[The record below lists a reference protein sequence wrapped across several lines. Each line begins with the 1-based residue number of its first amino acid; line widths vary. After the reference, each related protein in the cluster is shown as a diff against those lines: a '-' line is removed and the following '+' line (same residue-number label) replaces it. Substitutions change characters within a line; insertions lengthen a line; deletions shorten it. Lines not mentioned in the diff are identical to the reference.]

1 MIIQI
6 IQLLLISLGFNTNN
20 NYYNQ
25 PRTLH
30 REPIQQQQIRINN
43 PIQLAIIFIAAII
56 IFTVFVFL
64 FMPGNESGVVYNQF
78 NQII

>member
-30 REPIQQQQIRINN
+30 REPVQQPIRINTV
-43 PIQLAIIFIAAII
+43 QLAIIFIAGVI